1 VAVPVTAA
9 SLSDTAVYL
18 LVAVMVF
25 KEGTALLRFGLPG
38 ELAAIFGGVMASG
51 AMASRFDVSLGR
63 MLVVVLASA
72 IISDGIAHQVGHF
85 TGPSTLGY
93 RVLVVRR
100 ERLLAAH
107 RSLVRRPH
115 SAMVLSRFTLF
126 GRRVL
131 PPLAGAVGIPYR
143 RFLPWNAL
151 GNIVWSCAFVT
162 VGNFLGY
169 LDHDVVTATAAAFLL
184 GVVLAVVADAALW
197 RLKSEAGRN
206 D

>member
-1 VAVPVTAA
+1 MLVVVA
-9 SLSDTAVYL
+9 SLSDIAVYL

-38 ELAAIFGGVMASG
+38 ELAAMFGGVMASG

-63 MLVVVLASA
+63 VLVVVLASA
-72 IISDGIAHQVGHF
+72 IVSDGVAHQVGHY
-85 TGPSTLGY
+85 TGPSSLGY

-107 RSLVRRPH
+107 RSLVRRPV
-115 SAMVLSRFTLF
+115 SAILLSRFTLF
-126 GRRVL
+126 SRRVL

-151 GNIVWSCAFVT
+151 GNMLWSCAFVA
-162 VGNFLGY
+162 VGYCLGY

-184 GVVLAVVADAALW
+184 GVVLAVVADATLW
-197 RLKSEAGRN
+197 RLKSEAGRGN
-206 D
+206 